1 MESCICF
8 HFFPLDSI
16 VTVNYIWWFDS
27 VLFHWV
33 FVFFF
38 FFSKSLDFIFQRNF
52 SSVRGEDTSCNK
64 VLYFLPLFCCNEN
77 LPTSTLGLRRKQ
89 RNLFFASLLCIAL
102 AYLQL
107 WEIFKQT
114 QNEFGNK
121 KLVHEVLEA
130 DSYLKCSEKAFF
142 FFSFLW
148 VYFHEKCCILLNVF
162 ERYFQ
167 NGIDDSL
174 FDKRNIAGILT
185 F

>member
-1 MESCICF
+1 MFPFS
-8 HFFPLDSI
+8 PLDSF

-33 FVFFF
+33 FVFLF
-38 FFSKSLDFIFQRNF
+38 FFSKTLDFIFQRNF
-52 SSVRGEDTSCNK
+52 SSVCGDNTSCNK
-64 VLYFLPLFCCNEN
+64 VFYFLPLFCCNEN
-77 LPTSTLGLRRKQ
+77 LSTSTLGLRRKQ

-114 QNEFGNK
+114 QNEFGKK
-121 KLVHEVLEA
+121 KLVHEVLEGG
-130 DSYLKCSEKAFF
+130 SRFMFKNILRKL

-148 VYFHEKCCILLNVF
+148 VYFHEKCCILLKVF

-174 FDKRNIAGILT
+174 FDKRNIAGILS